1 MTRLSIYHP
10 GRRSST
16 HRVSRLVR
24 FPKLGESRPERF
36 WPGTSLP
43 NNEITTVHRTM
54 VSKNTWTWGNEE
66 LCSEI
71 DLGLEAVHIEEGGSG
86 MLTVW

>member
-1 MTRLSIYHP
+1 MD
-10 GRRSST
+10 
-16 HRVSRLVR
+16 
-24 FPKLGESRPERF
+24 
-36 WPGTSLP
+36 
-43 NNEITTVHRTM
+43 M
-54 VSKNTWTWGNEE
+54 GNEE